1 MYGEKYGD
9 LDLSNRAGLSP
20 CAPHLLAPSAL
31 WVLYLGSVC
40 CDDSLWV
47 YGIQLLQRGEA
58 TTVCRCSFAGLAVSA
73 DLQAGS
79 WESDVERGRCACRC
93 GANSAV
99 VYPSE
104 VIRPGRWVAT
114 ILAW

>member
-1 MYGEKYGD
+1 MVTWIYRIGLG
-9 LDLSNRAGLSP
+9 LALARAY
-20 CAPHLLAPSAL
+20 LLAPSAL